1 MAGAAAKQGPV
12 AFATE
17 DVDCARAQ
25 MNLVYYPLQIS
36 PLTSGSFSLDMRSVE
51 LDRLTLGRLRYGSD
65 IVKDCGELVTAFHVN
80 VPLDGEVHSRCDD
93 QAVVASPQV
102 AAVFNPDGHTIL
114 DRWRAGTTQL
124 CLKIDRV
131 EIEEEIV
138 KWLAHPLRES
148 VRFDLAMDL
157 TTASGRS
164 WLHALNILAS
174 ELESPGGLASNPLL
188 AADLRHLIV
197 AGLLWNQPH
206 SYSEELRNPV
216 QALRPRHV
224 KLTMQVIEENLER
237 AWSVGELAAAA
248 GVGVRSMEDGF
259 RRHLGIS
266 PLAYLRERRLDRV
279 REDLLAGS
287 PVETTVAEVAYRWG
301 FSHLG
306 RFAAAYRQQF
316 GENPSDTLRA
326 DGVHPR

>member
-1 MAGAAAKQGPV
+1 MAGAPATQGPA
-12 AFATE
+12 AFTTD
-17 DVDCARAQ
+17 DVERARAQ

-36 PLTSGSFSLDMRSVE
+36 PLTSDAFSLEMKSVK
-51 LDRLTLGRLRYGSD
+51 LHRLTLGRLRYGSD
-65 IVKDCGELVTAFHVN
+65 ILKDCGELTTAFHVN
-80 VPLDGEVHSRCDD
+80 VPLDGEVRSRCDD
-93 QAVVASPQV
+93 QAVVASPRV

-124 CLKIDRV
+124 CLKIDRM
-131 EIEEEIV
+131 EIEEEIA
-138 KWLAHPLRES
+138 KCLAHPLGGS

-157 TTASGRS
+157 TTGCRRS

-174 ELESPGGLASNPLL
+174 ELESPGGLASHPLL
-188 AADLRHLIV
+188 ATELQHLIV

-216 QALRPRHV
+216 HTLRPRHV
-224 KLTMQVIEENLER
+224 KLAMQAIEESPEQ
-237 AWSVGELAAAA
+237 AWSIGGIAAAA

-259 RRHLGIS
+259 RRHLGMS

-279 REDLLAGS
+279 REDLQIAT
-287 PVETTVAEVAYRWG
+287 PVETTVADVAYRWG

-306 RFAAAYRQQF
+306 RFAAAYRHRF
-316 GENPSDTLRA
+316 GENPSDTLR
-326 DGVHPR
+326 V